1 MPTISK
7 SIIDYQRLQQVS
19 SYVVWLGKIEFN
31 SLVLAFMEPIIS
43 LVRLGYNNVKQQKQM
58 TPGNW
63 GQKKT
68 ITLVKN
74 S

>member
-7 SIIDYQRLQQVS
+7 SIIDYEGLQQVS

-43 LVRLGYNNVKQQKQM
+43 LVRFSYNNVKQQRQM
-58 TPGNW
+58 APGNW
-63 GQKKT
+63 G
-68 ITLVKN
+68 
-74 S
+74 